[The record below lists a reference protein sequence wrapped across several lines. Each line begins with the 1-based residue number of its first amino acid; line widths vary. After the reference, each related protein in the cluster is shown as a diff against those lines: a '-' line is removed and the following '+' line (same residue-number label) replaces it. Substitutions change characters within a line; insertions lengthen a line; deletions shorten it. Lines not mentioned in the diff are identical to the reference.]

1 LPNNNTF
8 KVTAQHMKTVLITG
22 GSGNLGTAVVAAF
35 LQDGC
40 NVVAAV
46 HDKEDKN
53 KLLEHPNLRV
63 QAVNLQDEGET
74 TAFIQNLTATTPV
87 HTALLLAGGYAP
99 GDIEHTTL
107 NLIRSQISLNFE
119 TAYAIARPLFQHMLQ
134 QGTGRLVFIGS
145 QPALMPRKGKT
156 SLAYA
161 LSKALLFNL
170 AEILNEAAKGTD
182 VVTSV
187 VVPSTI
193 DTPPNRESMP
203 SADPSKWVPPAE
215 LAGVLRF
222 ICSDEAAALREPV
235 FKVYKN
241 TF

>member
-1 LPNNNTF
+1 
-8 KVTAQHMKTVLITG
+8 MKTVLITG
-22 GSGNLGTAVVAAF
+22 ASGNLGITVVQTF
-35 LQDGC
+35 LQDGYK
-40 NVVAAV
+40 VVAAV
-46 HDKEDKN
+46 REEEDKS
-53 KLLEHPNLRV
+53 KLPAHPNLQV
-63 QAVNLQDEGET
+63 QVVNLQDEKET

-87 HTALLLAGGYAP
+87 NAAVMLAGGYAP
-99 GDIEHTTL
+99 GGIEQTTL
-107 NLIRSQISLNFE
+107 DLIRSQISLNFE
-119 TAYAIARPLFQHMLQ
+119 TAYAVARPLFQHMMQ

-156 SLAYA
+156 SIAYA

-170 AEILNEAAKGTD
+170 ADIFNDAAKGTD
-182 VVTSV
+182 VVSSV

-193 DTPPNRESMP
+193 DTPPNRAAMP
-203 SADPSKWVPPAE
+203 DAEPAKWVQPGE

-222 ICSDEAAALREPV
+222 ICSAEAAALREPI